1 MAARQGDAPS
11 IRIQRAPVCEHRGR
25 GFAVQA
31 GQLLWSEE
39 VAMNE
44 KRSLNE
50 MPADGHGGAIVVVIG
65 SIATLGFL
73 LLFGGLQ

>member
-1 MAARQGDAPS
+1 
-11 IRIQRAPVCEHRGR
+11 
-25 GFAVQA
+25 
-31 GQLLWSEE
+31 
-39 VAMNE
+39 MNE